1 MSLKKKIRWLIFAS
15 AFTIATIVA
24 LVLLK
29 DFIIIPIAKPLPK
42 VPPKVEYGI
51 VTDSFSIVH
60 DEVKNGELLSSLIS
74 SFNVEPGQLKLL
86 SEKAYGIF
94 DFRKFRAGNEYT
106 AMISNDKAKRL
117 QYFIYEVSDTNYVV
131 FDFRDSLHVHFGSKE
146 VLHQLRSVSG
156 KINSSLWGT
165 IENAKVDPELAIS
178 LAQIYQWTI
187 DFYAI
192 QKGDEFKVI
201 YEDISVD
208 GKSVGLGV
216 IHSAWFKH
224 AGQDYY
230 AYRFEQNKIA
240 EYFSEDGQN
249 LRREFLKAPL
259 KFTRISSRFS
269 NARFHPVLRI
279 FRPHHGVD
287 YAAPSGTPVHT
298 IGSGSVVKAGYAGGA
313 GRMIMIRH
321 SNNYSTSYMHLA
333 GFGPGIHNGSH
344 VSQGQ
349 LIGYVGSS
357 GLSTGP
363 HLDFRVYQNGK
374 AINPLTIKSPP
385 SLPVS
390 KQNIAAFD
398 SVKNLYEKNLKLI
411 K

>member
-1 MSLKKKIRWLIFAS
+1 MSTKRKIRWLIYTS
-15 AFTIATIVA
+15 AVTILAIFA

-42 VPPKVEYGI
+42 HPPKVEYGI
-51 VTDSFSIVH
+51 VTDSFAIVH
-60 DEVKNGELLSSLIS
+60 DEVKSGELLSTLIS
-74 SFNVEPGQLKLL
+74 SFNVESSQLNML
-86 SEKAYGIF
+86 SEKAEGIF
-94 DFRKFRAGNEYT
+94 DFRKCRAGNEYT
-106 AMISNDKAKRL
+106 AMVSNDKAKKL
-117 QYFIYEVSDTNYVV
+117 KYFIYEISDTSYVV

-146 VLHQLRSVSG
+146 VVHQLRAVAG
-156 KINSSLWGT
+156 KINSSLWGAM
-165 IENAKVDPELAIS
+165 EDAKADPELAIS

-216 IHSAWFKH
+216 IHSAWFMH
-224 AGQDYY
+224 AGKEYY
-230 AYRFEQNKIA
+230 AYRFEQDKRA
-240 EYFSEDGQN
+240 EYFDDKGQN

-259 KFTRISSRFS
+259 KFTRISSKFS

-287 YAAPSGTPVHT
+287 YAAPNGTPVHT
-298 IGSGSVVKAGYAGGA
+298 IGSGSIVKAGYAGGA
-313 GRMIMIRH
+313 GRMVMIKH

-333 GFGPGIHNGSH
+333 GFGPGIRTGVH

-363 HLDFRVYQNGK
+363 HLDFRVYRSGK
-374 AINPLTIKSPP
+374 AINPLTIESPP
-385 SLPVS
+385 ALPVN
-390 KQNIAAFD
+390 KQNMALFD
-398 SVKNLYEKNLKLI
+398 SIKILYEKNLRFI